1 MRKKIGGI
9 MRVENSQSRSFWVWE
24 SDSVNFRLNKRGNFR
39 SAAFVGVGGGGRG
52 KERGKG
58 RGEVLQDNVVLWTE
72 LIT

>member
-39 SAAFVGVGGGGRG
+39 SAAFVGVGGEGEG
-52 KERGKG
+52 EGKG
-58 RGEVLQDNVVLWTE
+58 EKRG
-72 LIT
+72 ITR